1 MTQFNSA
8 AISSSD
14 TQSSASSLRRSASA
28 NTAQPSGLI
37 KRLKSYLSAFA
48 FIAILCAFSSVAH
61 AIQPSTSATTLTIA
75 PGNSITTGT
84 PVTLTATVEGDGG
97 KGPAIM
103 TQGTVLFCDANAAT
117 CQGSALLAAIQVTN
131 PAGTATAHLTLGV
144 GIYSIKAVFQGLSG
158 FVPPSSSLPQTVT
171 VTGNASYSSFPVI
184 AETGTAGNYSLIG
197 GVAAFGRTPPNGT
210 ISFLDTTNG
219 NAVLGTPTL
228 DLATL
233 RFNFLGST
241 QPPTGTGQQPGAA
254 VLADVNNDGRLDMIL
269 AVNETNTI
277 SVQLGL
283 GDGTFQAPIFSAG
296 TILNP
301 STIVVGDFNGDGN
314 LDLAMGNL
322 GDTTITVLLG
332 NGDGTFQAP
341 QTYPVGNGPVSIAV
355 GDFNG
360 DGNLDLAVLDTNDN
374 NVTILFGQGDGTFL
388 TEEDCSI
395 LPFVQGRS
403 KAFVQRQSNQ
413 QTQCPPMTFA
423 VGSGASQIAT
433 ADLNGDGNADLVVT
447 NGDDATVS
455 VLLGAGDG
463 TFQPQAVYAVNF
475 GVGGVAIADFNGDG
489 FPDLVVVYSEGNT
502 ASVLLGNGDGT
513 FQPTVNY
520 AIGNFSGQVV
530 ASDFNGDGKM
540 DVAVSN
546 VIDGTISL
554 LLGNGDGTFQPQ
566 VIYPA
571 GSRSSGMAAGDLNG
585 DGLPDLIVANRGGSN
600 DGEWFASI
608 FLSAQ
613 TETATSTGVSVIGIG
628 THSVVMSYPGDTDR
642 AASTSDPVSLTGI
655 AQTTTTTTLSL
666 SPSTIAAGNFVSL
679 IANVVPAPTGAT
691 FGTMSFFRGSVL
703 LATTSVD
710 SSGFAAVDSSNF
722 PPGVSSSITAVY
734 SGNAAFTGSTSA
746 PQTLTV
752 NPRIITAITL
762 AAAPNPSVVGTL
774 VVITA
779 TISPVPIGSAPVVV
793 RGRTAHAATQSP
805 VPNANLSALAF
816 FSGTTRLGFGQIN
829 QSGVATFSTSTL
841 PVGSSNIT
849 ATYGGS
855 PGFAGST
862 SAILVV
868 VVTPLP
874 VSTTTTLNTIASP
887 GTVGQPITFTA
898 AVSPTP
904 SGTPTGTVSFFNGG
918 ALVGTGTVNSSG
930 IATFTTSSL
939 AQGTIS
945 INAVFSGNALF
956 LGSESA
962 PQTVVINPD
971 YAVTAPAAPQDL
983 AHGGSVNF
991 TIGVPPVG
999 NSYDSVVTMSASGL
1013 PAGATAIFNPSTVT
1027 PGIAGATTVMTVSL
1041 AATAITV
1048 AKLPPGPLRN
1058 HPFAPFAFAVAGLCL
1073 CFGKRKQLG
1082 RSLLTVLAFTVVL
1095 GGSLAATGCGG
1106 GFGNPGAA
1114 AQTVVVTVTG
1124 TSGSVQHSTH
1134 VTLILK

>member
-8 AISSSD
+8 AILSSD
-14 TQSSASSLRRSASA
+14 TQSAAASRRRSAFDH
-28 NTAQPSGLI
+28 TAQPSGLL
-37 KRLKSYLSAFA
+37 KRLKSHLNAFA
-48 FIAILCAFSSVAH
+48 FIAIICAFSSVAH
-61 AIQPSTSATTLTIA
+61 GQPTSTSATTLTIA
-75 PGNSITTGT
+75 PGNSVTAGT

-144 GIYSIKAVFQGLSG
+144 GIYSIKAVFQGLAG

-233 RFNFLGST
+233 GFNFLGST
-241 QPPTGTGQQPGAA
+241 QPPTQTGPQPGTT
-254 VLADVNNDGRLDMIL
+254 VLADVNNDGRLDLIL
-269 AVNETNTI
+269 ALNEFNTI

-283 GDGTFQAPIFSAG
+283 GNGTFDWPIFSAG
-296 TILNP
+296 TSGQP
-301 STIVVGDFNGDGN
+301 SSIVVGDFNGDGN
-314 LDLAMGNL
+314 LDMALANP
-322 GDTTITVLLG
+322 GDTTISVLLG
-332 NGDGTFQAP
+332 NGDGTFQSP
-341 QTYPVGNGPVSIAV
+341 QTYPVGSGPLSIAV
-355 GDFNG
+355 ADFDG

-395 LPFVQGRS
+395 LPFAQGHAFAQGRS
-403 KAFVQRQSNQ
+403 SPQV
-413 QTQCPPMTFA
+413 QCPPLTFT
-423 VGSGASQIAT
+423 VGNGASQIAT
-433 ADLNGDGNADLVVT
+433 ADVNLDGIADLVVT
-447 NGDDATVS
+447 NGADNTVS
-455 VLLGAGDG
+455 VLLGIGNG
-463 TFQPQAVYAVNF
+463 TFQNQAVYAATSSP
-475 GVGGVAIADFNGDG
+475 GGIAIADFNGDG
-489 FPDLVVVYSEGNT
+489 FPDLVVVYPQGNT

-513 FQPTVNY
+513 FQPPVDYTV
-520 AIGNFSGQVV
+520 GNSSAQVV

-540 DVAVSN
+540 DLAVSN
-546 VIDGTISL
+546 SSDNTISL
-554 LLGNGDGTFQPQ
+554 LLGNGDGTFQTQ
-566 VIYPA
+566 VVYPV
-571 GSRSSGMAAGDLNG
+571 GSRPTGIAAGDLNG
-585 DGLPDLIVANRGGSN
+585 DGLPDLAVANTGN
-600 DGEWFASI
+600 VLDGAWFASI

-613 TETATSTGVSVIGIG
+613 TETGTSTGVSVIGTG

-642 AASTSDPVSLTGI
+642 AASTSDPVSLTAI
-655 AQTTTTTTLSL
+655 AQTATTTTLIL

-679 IANVVPAPTGAT
+679 IANVVPVPTGAT

-722 PPGVSSSITAVY
+722 PPGASSSITAVY

-779 TISPVPIGSAPVVV
+779 TISPVPIGTAPVVV

-829 QSGVATFSTSTL
+829 QSGVATFNTSTL

-874 VSTTTTLNTIASP
+874 VSTTTTLSPITSP
-887 GTVGQPITFTA
+887 GTVGQPLTFTA
-898 AVSPTP
+898 TVSPTP
-904 SGTPTGTVSFFNGG
+904 SGTPTGTVSFFNGQT
-918 ALVGTGTVNSSG
+918 LVGTGTVNSSG

-939 AQGTIS
+939 AEGTIS

-956 LGSESA
+956 LTSESE

-1013 PAGATAIFNPSTVT
+1013 PAGATATFNPSTVT
-1027 PGIAGATTVMTVSL
+1027 PGIAGATTVMTVTL
-1041 AATAITV
+1041 AATATTV
-1048 AKLPPGPLRN
+1048 AKLAPGPVRN
-1058 HPFAPFAFAVAGLCL
+1058 HPFAPFAFVVAGLCF

-1095 GGSLAATGCGG
+1095 GGTLAATGCGG

-1114 AQTVVVTVTG
+1114 PQTVVVTVTG
-1124 TSGSVQHSTH
+1124 TSGPVQHSTH

>member
-1 MTQFNSA
+1 MTQFDSA
-8 AISSSD
+8 AILNSD
-14 TQSSASSLRRSASA
+14 TQFSATSLRRYASD
-28 NTAQPSGLI
+28 NTAQSLGLL
-37 KRLKSYLSAFA
+37 KRLKSHLGAFA

-61 AIQPSTSATTLTIA
+61 ATQPNTSATTLAVA
-75 PGNSITTGT
+75 PGNSVTAGT
-84 PVTLTATVEGDGG
+84 AVTLTASVAGNSSGG
-97 KGPAIM
+97 PLAI
-103 TQGTVLFCDANAAT
+103 THGTVLFCDANAPN
-117 CQGSALLAAIQVTN
+117 CEDSALLATIQVTN
-131 PAGTATAHLTLGV
+131 AGGTATAHLTLGV
-144 GIYSIKAVFQGLSG
+144 GTYSIKAVFQGSDV
-158 FVPPSSSLPQTVT
+158 VPQSSSLPQTVT
-171 VTGNASYSSFPVI
+171 VTGNASYSSFSVI
-184 AETGTAGNYSLIG
+184 AKTGTAGNYTLLG
-197 GVAAFGRTPPNGT
+197 GVAAFGRTPPSGT

-228 DLATL
+228 NPATL
-233 RFNFLGST
+233 GFFLIGST
-241 QPPTGTGQQPGAA
+241 QPPTGTGQQPGTA
-254 VLADVNNDGRLDMIL
+254 VLADVNNDGRLDLIL

-296 TILNP
+296 TIVNP

-314 LDLAMGNL
+314 LDMAMGNL

-332 NGDGTFQAP
+332 IGDGTFQAP
-341 QTYPVGNGPVSIAV
+341 QTYPVGSGPVSIAV

-360 DGNLDLAVLDTNDN
+360 DGNLDLAVLNTNDN
-374 NVTILFGQGDGTFL
+374 NVTILLGQGDGTFQ
-388 TEEDCSI
+388 TEADCSI

-403 KAFVQRQSNQ
+403 NAFVQGRPNPQM
-413 QTQCPPMTFA
+413 QCPPMTLA

-433 ADLNGDGNADLVVT
+433 ADLNGDGSADLVVT
-447 NGDDATVS
+447 NADDATVS

-463 TFQPQAVYAVNF
+463 TFQTQAVYAVNF
-475 GVGGVAIADFNGDG
+475 GVGGIAIADFNGDG
-489 FPDLVVVYSEGNT
+489 FPDLVAVYSEGNT

-520 AIGNFSGQVV
+520 AVGNFSGHVV

-554 LLGNGDGTFQPQ
+554 LLGKGDGTFQPQ
-566 VIYPA
+566 VTYPA
-571 GSRSSGMAAGDLNG
+571 GSSSSGMAAGDLNG
-585 DGLPDLIVANRGGSN
+585 DGLPDLIIANRGGNN
-600 DGEWFASI
+600 DGEWFAAV

-613 TETATSTGVSVIGIG
+613 TEIATSTGVSVFGTG
-628 THSVVMSYPGDTDR
+628 THSVQASYPGDTDR
-642 AASTSDPVSLTGI
+642 AASTSDPISLT
-655 AQTTTTTTLSL
+655 AVPQTTTTTTLSL
-666 SPSTIAAGNFVSL
+666 SPSTVAAGHVVSL
-679 IANVVPAPTGAT
+679 TATIAPVPTGADM
-691 FGTMSFFRGSVL
+691 GTMSFFRGAAL
-703 LATTSVD
+703 LATALVN
-710 SSGFAAVDSSNF
+710 SSGIGTLNTSNF
-722 PPGVSSSITAVY
+722 PPGASASITAVY
-734 SGNAAFTGSTSA
+734 SGNAAFAGSTSA

-752 NPRIITAITL
+752 NPRIVPAITL
-762 AAAPNPSVVGTL
+762 VAAPNPSTVGTL
-774 VVITA
+774 VIITA
-779 TISPVPIGSAPVVV
+779 TISPVPGFAPSVARVPAAH
-793 RGRTAHAATQSP
+793 TATLSP
-805 VPNANLSALAF
+805 VPNGEVASLAF
-816 FSGTTRLGFGQIN
+816 FSGTTRLGFGAMN
-829 QSGVATFSTSTL
+829 SSGVATFNTSTL
-841 PVGSSNIT
+841 PIGSSNIT
-849 ATYGGS
+849 AVFSGNASY
-855 PGFAGST
+855 ANST

-874 VSTTTTLNTIASP
+874 VSTTTTLNAITSP

-918 ALVGTGTVNSSG
+918 TLVGTGTVNSSG

-939 AQGTIS
+939 AEGTMS

-971 YAVTAPAAPQDL
+971 YAVTAPAAPQTL

-999 NSYDSVVTMSASGL
+999 NSYNSVVTMSASGL
-1013 PAGATAIFNPSTVT
+1013 PAGATATFNPSTVT
-1027 PGIAGATTVMTVSL
+1027 PGIAGATTVMTVTL

-1048 AKLPPGPLRN
+1048 AKLAPGPVRN
-1058 HPFAPFAFAVAGLCL
+1058 HPFAPFAFVVAGLCF

-1082 RSLLTVLAFTVVL
+1082 RSLVTVLAFAVVL
-1095 GGSLAATGCGG
+1095 GGTLAATGCGG
-1106 GFGNPGAA
+1106 GFGNPGAS